1 MSPNNDP
8 PKTYC
13 IGFLG
18 ADWWG
23 SDARAVA
30 MEFRRQGHIVIERN
44 YEDFFP
50 TRWTD
55 NLRILRRLAKPWM
68 AANFNHA
75 IEDLLQI
82 DSLDFLLVFKGMLL
96 SKNTLRKF
104 CAKSI
109 RTYCLYPDVSVTAHG
124 KNIAEC
130 IPLYDCVFTTKR
142 FHLRDEQLKSIS
154 RILKFVHH
162 GYDPDVHRPIPSLA
176 NAGNFY
182 SSDVSFVG
190 AWSPKKEG
198 LIQALV
204 PVGKYHSIKIW
215 GPGWDR
221 SASDVRRFWQGR
233 GAYGDELAAIY
244 CASKINL
251 GLLSEKAA
259 DTAQGDSTTVRTWQI
274 PACGAFLL
282 HELTDE
288 LKDYFIPDH
297 EVGVFNGKDDLAN
310 KVIHYLSFPAEAAK
324 IATAGRLRCITN
336 RYDYSSAVSAI
347 LSHHESYSSA

>member
-1 MSPNNDP
+1 MPPNNSL

-30 MEFRRQGHIVIERN
+30 MEFRRQGHAVIERN

-96 SKNTLRKF
+96 SKKTLQKF
-104 CAKSI
+104 CAKSLK
-109 RTYCLYPDVSVTAHG
+109 TYCFYPDVSVTAHG
-124 KNIAEC
+124 KNIADC

-142 FHLRDEQLKSIS
+142 FHLQDVRLKRMARD
-154 RILKFVHH
+154 LKFVHH
-162 GYDPDVHRPIPSLA
+162 GYDPDVHRPIPGFASA
-176 NAGNFY
+176 KSFY
-182 SSDVSFVG
+182 SADISFVG
-190 AWSPKKEG
+190 AWSAKKEW
-198 LIQALV
+198 LIQAIA
-204 PVGKYHSIKIW
+204 PIGNDYSIKIW

-221 SASDVRRFWQGR
+221 SAPDVRRFWQGR
-233 GAYGDELAAIY
+233 GAYGDELVAIY

-288 LKDYFIPDH
+288 LNDYFIPEQ
-297 EVGVFNGKDDLAN
+297 EVGVFSGKDDLAE
-310 KVIHYLSFPAEAAK
+310 KVMYYLSFPAEIESIAA
-324 IATAGRLRCITN
+324 AGRSRCISS
-336 RYDYSSAVSAI
+336 RYDYSSAVSTI
-347 LSHHESYSSA
+347 LNHHEGS